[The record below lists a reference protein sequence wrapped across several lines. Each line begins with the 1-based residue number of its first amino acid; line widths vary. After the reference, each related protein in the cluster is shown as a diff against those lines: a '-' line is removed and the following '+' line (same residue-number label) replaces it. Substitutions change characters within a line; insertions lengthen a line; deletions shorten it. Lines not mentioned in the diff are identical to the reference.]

1 MPVCSLDGG
10 LVRLYT
16 ARKSGFD
23 STLRD
28 DGPSVWRL
36 RKGDAMFSQEQM
48 MEIIQKRRGDAV
60 IVTVERASVAWPQIS
75 TMPARDI
82 SPTVMGK
89 GSSFAL
95 GVCLAQPDTKVIVF
109 DGDGSLLMNLGTL
122 TTVGNMKPKN
132 LYHFVLENGMYATTG
147 GQPIPGQNEISFSGM
162 ARESGYVNV
171 YDFDDLEEF
180 DGRIDDVLEAE
191 GPALICVKTTPN
203 PRLPGQRPQ
212 EHSVRRRTIREAVSD
227 LQESL
232 AGG

>member
-1 MPVCSLDGG
+1 MSKPAGTGIGGRRRRAFSLDEG

-16 ARKSGFD
+16 ASKRRRGTPTPDAGFSGAAK
-23 STLRD
+23 
-28 DGPSVWRL
+28 
-36 RKGDAMFSQEQM
+36 RKGVAMFSQEQM

-60 IVTVERASVAWPQIS
+60 VVTVERASVAWPRIS
-75 TMPARDI
+75 AMPTRDV

-122 TTVGNMKPKN
+122 TTVGNMKPGN

-162 ARESGYVNV
+162 AKDAGLR
-171 YDFDDLEEF
+171 
-180 DGRIDDVLEAE
+180 
-191 GPALICVKTTPN
+191 
-203 PRLPGQRPQ
+203 QR
-212 EHSVRRRTIREAVSD
+212 V
-227 LQESL
+227 
-232 AGG
+232 